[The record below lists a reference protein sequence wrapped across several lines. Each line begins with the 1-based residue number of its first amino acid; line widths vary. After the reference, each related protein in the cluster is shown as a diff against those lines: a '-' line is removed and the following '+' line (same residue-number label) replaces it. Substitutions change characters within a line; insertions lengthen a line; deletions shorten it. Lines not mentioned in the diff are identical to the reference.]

1 MKDERL
7 ALTLERV
14 AADPDT
20 FYTGDLADDIG
31 KKISHL
37 MASLSLYFKH
47 FNLSGRFE
55 TSEFNYHERRFGK
68 IRRYDYR
75 NFDLKWPRSTW
86 NDLLWSKGQL
96 STKAV
101 KRNKNRCIQH
111 LTEKIFIS
119 RQRHQVAQFYNSCS
133 ICWTKL
139 NSKDWTKGF

>member
-1 MKDERL
+1 MMKDERL
-7 ALTLERV
+7 AVTLERI

-37 MASLSLYFKH
+37 MASLSNLYFKH

-75 NFDLKWPRSTW
+75 NFDLK
-86 NDLLWSKGQL
+86 
-96 STKAV
+96 
-101 KRNKNRCIQH
+101 
-111 LTEKIFIS
+111 
-119 RQRHQVAQFYNSCS
+119 
-133 ICWTKL
+133 
-139 NSKDWTKGF
+139 